1 MKNLKNYLAVAVAI
15 SGFQLANAQDNS
27 DTNIASHILNVD
39 VPEVALLDIFD
50 ANTNT
55 EAAAILFDMSEA
67 TVTGINSEAGIY
79 AFQALS
85 YTDLYL
91 NYTSVVASAANTD
104 GYDLSR
110 KINVQ
115 FETGST
121 FPGNLDLR
129 ITPEAPLLITDGG
142 TVDSGG
148 TVVSGGVALG
158 KTVPVGTDAL
168 LVDSIESVYTGDENQ
183 GVKLTYTLEQNG
195 NFAAYNAGSY
205 QSTLIYTL
213 TDL

>member
-1 MKNLKNYLAVAVAI
+1 MKNLKNYLVCAAVA
-15 SGFQLANAQDNS
+15 GFQFVNAQDNN

-55 EAAAILFDMSEA
+55 EAAAILFDMSDA
-67 TVTGINSEAGIY
+67 TVSGINAEAGLY
-79 AFQALS
+79 DFQALS
-85 YTDLYL
+85 YTNLYL
-91 NYTSVVASAANTD
+91 NYTSVVAGASNAN
-104 GYDLSR
+104 GYDLTR
-110 KINVQ
+110 KINVR

-129 ITPEAPLLITDGG
+129 ITPDAPVIVTDGG
-142 TVDSGG
+142 TVDSAG
-148 TVVSGGVALG
+148 TVVATGVALG

-168 LVDSIESVYTGDENQ
+168 LVDSIESVYTGDDNQ
-183 GVKLTYTLEQNG
+183 GVKLTYTVEQNG
-195 NFAAYNAGSY
+195 NFASFKAGSY
-205 QSTLIYTL
+205 QSTIVYTL